1 MPIDILTLD
10 NDWAGLTPV
19 RGNRPANWEAQE
31 AVALALFENHKG
43 LSHRVWKYRMEE
55 VMTTDSFPL
64 LFADS
69 LNRELL
75 NAFQSIGT
83 PLAPLFHKK
92 TLTDFKTAK
101 MFRTEGM
108 TKVLQKVLEKGEYL
122 PREQGEEKVD
132 IAVEKYGAQV
142 DFSWEA
148 YLGDD
153 LGAFQRF
160 PNELAQSAINTE
172 ARAQTAI
179 YIGATGPIA
188 ATFVDAVDGLAAL
201 LALPL
206 TIGNL
211 ETALETMGEYT
222 SSGEPIV
229 SSPTYLVVP
238 PALEIT
244 ARNILTSTYKQW
256 TDGAGA
262 VVDHETANTVAQR
275 GLQLIV
281 DPWIPILATTGTV
294 GQTCWFLATKPT
306 DIPSAAFAKLAGNE
320 APALFMKSSDTTRVG
335 GGLVSPFEGDFA
347 TDNIFYKVRH
357 VLGAVA
363 LEPRG
368 LWGSWGQGDPT

>member
-1 MPIDILTLD
+1 MNILELD
-10 NDWAGLTPV
+10 NSWNGLVPVGAGQ
-19 RGNRPANWEAQE
+19 RPPNWDAQR
-31 AVALALFENHKG
+31 AKALSLIENHKG

-55 VMTTDSFPL
+55 AMTTDSFPL

-75 NAFQSIGT
+75 NAFASIGT

-92 TLTDFKTAK
+92 MMSDFKTDK

-108 TKVLQKVLEKGEYL
+108 TKRLQKVLEKGEYL
-122 PREQGEEKVD
+122 AREEGEEKVD
-132 IAVEKYGAQV
+132 ITLEKYGAQC

-160 PNELAQSAINTE
+160 PKSLADSAVNTE
-172 ARAQTAI
+172 AWLQTSI

-188 ATFVDAVDGLAAL
+188 ATFVDAADGAAAI

-206 TIGNL
+206 TIANL
-211 ETALETMGEYT
+211 ETAIETMGEYT
-222 SSGEPIV
+222 SSGEPII

-238 PALEIT
+238 PALRIT
-244 ARNILTSTYKQW
+244 AQNILTSVEKAW
-256 TDGAGA
+256 TAGGAA
-262 VVDHETANTVAQR
+262 AAVDHATANTVR
-275 GLQLIV
+275 NGISLIV
-281 DPWIPILATTGTV
+281 DPWIPVIATTGTV
-294 GQTCWFLATKPT
+294 GQTCWFLATKPS
-306 DIPSAAFAKLAGNE
+306 DIPSAAFGKLVGNE
-320 APALFMKSSDTTRVG
+320 APALFMKSSDAVRVG
-335 GGLVSPFEGDFA
+335 GGVVSPYEGDFA

-357 VLGAVA
+357 CMAAVA

-368 LWGSWGQGDPT
+368 LIGSWGQADPT